1 MEGTNKVDL
10 IKRWMKEGLI
20 RTLNEGEQIVQ
31 HLDNAL
37 LLESF
42 RNGELVQT
50 RDEIRKELVNFYKA
64 KINPILLVEL
74 DGRGLM
80 EAPKNEAWDEANE
93 MHLMNN
99 KISKLSDNPNCPK
112 LSVLFL
118 QGNRHLRVISPSFF
132 QCMLILQ
139 ILDLSQTK
147 IVFTTI
153 FF

>member
-64 KINPILLVEL
+64 KMNPILLVEL
-74 DGRGLM
+74 D
-80 EAPKNEAWDEANE
+80 
-93 MHLMNN
+93 
-99 KISKLSDNPNCPK
+99 
-112 LSVLFL
+112 
-118 QGNRHLRVISPSFF
+118 
-132 QCMLILQ
+132 
-139 ILDLSQTK
+139 
-147 IVFTTI
+147 
-153 FF
+153 